1 MTSTMQESEL
11 REPTAVGLPLLL
23 RNFNG
28 IQEFNYSIHISEE
41 FNFIFFNNPKCACST
56 TKATLNLEC
65 ARRLG
70 VELSYSSAHD
80 GLVTPPPV
88 QSPEGTEADR
98 HATLHADARRSQ
110 DRAVLRAAR
119 AGRPILSAF
128 ASKFARNSPQR
139 QRFNARLGRPAEAQW
154 DIDEFVATITSDA
167 ALRDCDEHWRLQFK
181 QVCGALVDHTIV
193 GFQENLEASL
203 LVFAQTVFGADRI
216 DIYDVRKAFPHNRS
230 DGARLQSGLSP
241 KSREL
246 LLKAY
251 ADDGNS
257 IGRKGCAWIGGRLIR
272 PRRAPQTAAREARRR
287 RSPAHKSVRLRP
299 LPRRARSRA

>member
-1 MTSTMQESEL
+1 MTSAMQESEL

-70 VELSYSSAHD
+70 VELRYSSAHD
-80 GLVTPPPV
+80 VHSRPFNLLKAPRQIGMQRFMRML
-88 QSPEGTEADR
+88 ADPR
-98 HATLHADARRSQ
+98 TVRFC
-110 DRAVLRAAR
+110 VLREPVDR
-119 AGRPILSAF
+119 ILSAF

-154 DIDEFVATITSDA
+154 DIDEFVATIASDA

-203 LVFAQTVFGADRI
+203 LLFAQTVFGADRI
-216 DIYDVRKAFPHNRS
+216 DIYDVREAFPHNRS

-246 LLKAY
+246 LLEAY
-251 ADDGNS
+251 ADDVEFY
-257 IGRKGCAWIGGRLIR
+257 RAERMR
-272 PRRAPQTAAREARRR
+272 MDRRAPHS
-287 RSPAHKSVRLRP
+287 SPSSTVSGSAGGS
-299 LPRRARSRA
+299 